1 MTPTDLVLL
10 TMAACSPMLAR
21 TDHQGFWSLNLG
33 NLKSEADQSYQSQ
46 SGETVSLKLLG
57 DNTIHQQIITDEGLQ
72 QLKPI
77 RYQQRSNEVMAASL
91 PLTVQTK
98 PNWGLTIPIHSIQK
112 PGYLTN

>member
-46 SGETVSLKLLG
+46 SGETVGLQLLG
-57 DNTIHQQIITDEGLQ
+57 DNTIHQQIITDEGL
-72 QLKPI
+72 
-77 RYQQRSNEVMAASL
+77 
-91 PLTVQTK
+91 
-98 PNWGLTIPIHSIQK
+98 
-112 PGYLTN
+112 